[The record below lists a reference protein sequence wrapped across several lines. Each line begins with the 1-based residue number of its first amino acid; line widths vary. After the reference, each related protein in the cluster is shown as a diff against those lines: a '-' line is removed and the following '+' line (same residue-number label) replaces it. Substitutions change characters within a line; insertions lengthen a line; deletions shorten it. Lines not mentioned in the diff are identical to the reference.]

1 MGYPFISSA
10 VVMPSTDTMFLRDV
24 GNVKQPR
31 HGWPH
36 VSDLAIVVCACQW
49 PTTTAPGRIAAE
61 QDLPIGQAAVKI
73 TLEPGPPRNKTGR
86 MRTTTLVPPLV
97 CLSINYYKLS
107 SMRLCSKSL
116 TTCTRMYHVY
126 CSEVIKKFGKMPCSV
141 VHFCVDQLIAV
152 CRCMSCARSV

>member
-1 MGYPFISSA
+1 MMGYPFISSA

-49 PTTTAPGRIAAE
+49 PTTTVPGRIAAE

-73 TLEPGPPRNKTGR
+73 TLEPGAPRNKT
-86 MRTTTLVPPLV
+86 
-97 CLSINYYKLS
+97 CQSAKLW
-107 SMRLCSKSL
+107 
-116 TTCTRMYHVY
+116 
-126 CSEVIKKFGKMPCSV
+126 
-141 VHFCVDQLIAV
+141 
-152 CRCMSCARSV
+152 